1 MMEKISV
8 QQRQI
13 TPGKQQ
19 GATLLEALISILIFS
34 LGVISIMGLQAASMK
49 NTAESKFRA
58 DASFLANQIIGD
70 MWVNRASL
78 SAYQSTSHPARENWD
93 KIVSNTLP
101 SAQTTIRVNGGV
113 VDISV
118 SWQAAG
124 QDRRRFNTQ
133 ANIN

>member
-1 MMEKISV
+1 MMRKIPPADL
-8 QQRQI
+8 QRGAGTQ
-13 TPGKQQ
+13 G

-34 LGVISIMGLQAASMK
+34 LGVIAIMGLQAASMK

-78 SAYQSTSHPARENWD
+78 SAYENDSHPARAEWD
-93 KIVSNTLP
+93 KVVSNTLP
-101 SAQTTIRVNGGV
+101 AAQTTIKVNGGV
-113 VDISV
+113 VNISV

-124 QDRRRFNTQ
+124 QDRRQFNTE